1 MTIVVGYIPTPE
13 GLAAV
18 DHAIAEARLT
28 SSRLVVVNTGH
39 YGDYSHPNYA
49 SASDIDALDAQLA
62 GLGIDH
68 EIRRPTDAASAA
80 EAILAVA
87 GAEQASLV
95 VIGVRRRSP
104 VGKIFTGS
112 TAQQVLL
119 DADCAVLAVKTG
131 LSSRGVRPEVSSSAA
146 TSS

>member
-13 GLAAV
+13 GSAAV

-39 YGDYSHPNYA
+39 YGDYAHPNYA

-68 EIRRPTDAASAA
+68 EIRRPTEAASAA
-80 EAILAVA
+80 EAEKAT
-87 GAEQASLV
+87 LV

-119 DADCAVLAVKTG
+119 DANCAVLAVKTG
-131 LSSRGVRPEVSSSAA
+131 LSSRGAGPEASSSAV

>member
-13 GLAAV
+13 GSAAV
-18 DHAIAEARLT
+18 DIAIEEALRT
-28 SSRLVVVNTGH
+28 TSRLVVINTGH
-39 YGDYSHPNYA
+39 YGDYAHPNYA

-62 GLGIDH
+62 GFGIDH
-68 EIRRPTDAASAA
+68 EIRRPTDAVSAA

-87 GAEQASLV
+87 EAEQASLV

-104 VGKIFTGS
+104 VGKLFTGS

-131 LSSRGVRPEVSSSAA
+131 LSSRGATAEASSSAV